1 MADVRCPKCGK
12 TNPADAEVCRHCWQR
27 LKPAK
32 SDASGAQPPASN
44 EPEWLRELRSDQS
57 SAPASQ
63 PEEAAPAAGGQEVPD
78 WLSRIR
84 ERNEP
89 ESTGLDD
96 LFGKPTPIPPADS
109 TPDWLQDVQ
118 PSASAA
124 DSSADWLSGLRGG
137 ETKQPSSE
145 ETQPAGE
152 DAWLSNLQNLQAA
165 PAPDEA
171 EATIPASS
179 EGAPDL
185 SAWLGSL
192 DASDDV
198 TQRAQ
203 PEAQWGDF
211 DQTQPAQAEAPDLQS
226 WLQNL
231 DAGETTPPAAQ
242 ESITGVTDWL
252 KQTEE
257 TQSAEPQPEAEPTP
271 HQSFGITGWLNS
283 LETPEASA
291 QPTET
296 PAAPVTG
303 ETPSWMAGIE
313 ETTPAPAKAQP
324 SGEVELPAWMM
335 EATSE
340 QPPVEQPPSEQPPA
354 PPRPTR
360 APTEEL
366 PSWMAGFTREEPPA
380 AQPSTPVEETST
392 WMGQGEPEASVP
404 EQPAA
409 PAENIPSWLGE
420 FGAAEEEQTTP
431 AQAAPAESIPSW
443 LGEFG
448 TAEEAQTTPAQAAPA
463 ESIPSWLGEF
473 GAAEEEQTTPAQAA
487 PAESIPSWLGEF
499 GATEEEQTTPAEAAP
514 AEEVPSWMGAF
525 GAATAAVAAAGEE
538 EEQTLQPA
546 EAGPLGD
553 DWLQTFGQMT
563 DQPAETAE
571 AAEPIAD
578 LGIPG
583 WQINRDATKET
594 PSTPHPFIEEGLPAW
609 MNNIEQPI
617 IAEESSTAPA
627 LYEEPDSSPLTPDQG
642 TPFQVDL
649 PDWIGEEAAPMTA
662 AASLEGEEEPQ
673 LELAQAELPSWVED
687 MRPVES
693 AIGGELTS
701 DGDQRI
707 EKAGPLAGLR
717 GILPGEDTAVRYR
730 KLPVYSV
737 KLRVSER
744 QRQYINL
751 LDNVISLEN
760 QAQAI
765 PALPSKAP
773 QFILRLA
780 IGILLIVGL
789 LLPPL
794 FDVQIS
800 GLPSVAPEGMLEL
813 YNTVEALPAGA
824 RVLLAVEYEP
834 ALSGEMKLASSAVIE
849 HLMVKNSIIV
859 VVSTSTTGPIMAEQL
874 LDDIH
879 LRQPGFNLENQK
891 VNLSYLAGGTSS
903 LLEFAHSPRSAA
915 PVALDTS
922 VTGQLPWES
931 HALQDIN
938 SVRDF
943 ALVIVLTDSAET
955 GRAWVEQVQ
964 PMLGNTPLTMVT
976 SAQAAPLLHPYLE
989 SQQVDGLVS
998 GLYGG
1003 AMYEKRSGRV
1013 SLPAGYYMGYQGA
1026 FLVGILVLFL
1036 GGIISMV
1043 MSMSRRAKKGK
1054 A

>member
-12 TNPADAEVCRHCWQR
+12 PNPADAEVCRHCWQR
-27 LKPAK
+27 LKPANG
-32 SDASGAQPPASN
+32 DAPGAQPPASN
-44 EPEWLRELRSDQS
+44 EPDWLRELRSDRGADS
-57 SAPASQ
+57 ASQ
-63 PEEAAPAAGGQEVPD
+63 PDDTSPAGDQEVPD
-78 WLSRIR
+78 WLSQIR
-84 ERNEP
+84 ARNEP

-96 LFGKPTPIPPADS
+96 LFGKPTSPAES
-109 TPDWLQDVQ
+109 TPDWLQDAQ
-118 PSASAA
+118 PAASAA
-124 DSSADWLSGLRGG
+124 DSGGDWLSGLRAG
-137 ETKQPSSE
+137 ETEQPSSDD
-145 ETQPAGE
+145 TQPAGE

-165 PAPDEA
+165 PESDEA
-171 EATIPASS
+171 EEALPASS

-203 PEAQWGDF
+203 PAAQ
-211 DQTQPAQAEAPDLQS
+211 EAPDFQS
-226 WLQNL
+226 WSQNL
-231 DAGETTPPAAQ
+231 DAGETTPPADR
-242 ESITGVTDWL
+242 ESITGITDWL
-252 KQTEE
+252 KQADG
-257 TQSAEPQPEAEPTP
+257 TQSEQPAAPQPEAEPP
-271 HQSFGITGWLNS
+271 AGQSFGITGWLNS
-283 LETPEASA
+283 LDTPEAPA
-291 QPTET
+291 EPTET
-296 PAAPVTG
+296 PAAPDAG
-303 ETPSWMAGIE
+303 ETPSWMAGLD
-313 ETTPAPAKAQP
+313 ETTPAPEEVQP
-324 SGEVELPAWMM
+324 SGKVELPDWLM
-335 EATSE
+335 EDTSDL
-340 QPPVEQPPSEQPPA
+340 PVAEQPPSEQPPA
-354 PPRPTR
+354 PPRPVR

-380 AQPSTPVEETST
+380 EQPTVPAEEVPS
-392 WMGQGEPEASVP
+392 WMDQGATEASAP
-404 EQPAA
+404 EQ
-409 PAENIPSWLGE
+409 PAENIPAWLGE
-420 FGAAEEEQTTP
+420 FGTTEEEQTTP
-431 AQAAPAESIPSW
+431 AEVAPTQSVPSW
-443 LGEFG
+443 LGEFS
-448 TAEEAQTTPAQAAPA
+448 TTEEEPPAQAAPA
-463 ESIPSWLGEF
+463 EGV
-473 GAAEEEQTTPAQAA
+473 
-487 PAESIPSWLGEF
+487 PSWLGEF
-499 GATEEEQTTPAEAAP
+499 GATEEEPPAQAAPAQGVPSWLGEFEATEEEQPAPAEAAP
-514 AEEVPSWMGAF
+514 AEGVPDWLGAF

-538 EEQTLQPA
+538 EESIPEAA
-546 EAGPLGD
+546 EAAPLGD
-553 DWLQTFGQMT
+553 DWLQSFGQMT
-563 DQPAETAE
+563 DQPAEAAETAE
-571 AAEPIAD
+571 PVGD

-583 WQINRDATKET
+583 WQTNRDATKET

-609 MNNIEQPI
+609 MNSIEQPI

-627 LYEEPDSSPLTPDQG
+627 LYEEPDSSPLTPEQG

-649 PDWIGEEAAPMTA
+649 PDWIGEEPAPMA
-662 AASLEGEEEPQ
+662 ASDSLEGEEEPQ
-673 LELAQAELPSWVED
+673 LELAHAELPSWVED

-693 AIGGELTS
+693 AIGGELIS
-701 DGDQRI
+701 DGDQRV

-717 GILPGEDTAVRYR
+717 GILPGEETAVRYR

-760 QAQAI
+760 QPQVL

-800 GLPSVAPEGMLEL
+800 SLPSVAPEGMLEL
-813 YNTVEALPAGA
+813 YNMVEGLPDGA
-824 RVLLAVEYEP
+824 PVLLAVEYEP

-849 HLMVKNSIIV
+849 HLMVKNAV
-859 VVSTSTTGPIMAEQL
+859 LAVVSTSPTGPIMAEQL

-879 LRQPGFNLENQK
+879 LRQPGYDLDNQM

-903 LLEFAHSPRSAA
+903 LLEFANRPRSAA

-922 VTGQLPWES
+922 VTGQLPWQRP
-931 HALQDIN
+931 ALQGIYN
-938 SVRDF
+938 LQDF
-943 ALVIVLTDSAET
+943 ALVIMLTDSAET

-964 PMLGNTPLTMVT
+964 PMLGSTPLTMVT
-976 SAQAAPLLHPYLE
+976 SAQAAPLLQPYLK

-1043 MSMSRRAKKGK
+1043 MSMNRRAKKGK

>member
-1 MADVRCPKCGK
+1 
-12 TNPADAEVCRHCWQR
+12 
-27 LKPAK
+27 
-32 SDASGAQPPASN
+32 
-44 EPEWLRELRSDQS
+44 
-57 SAPASQ
+57 
-63 PEEAAPAAGGQEVPD
+63 
-78 WLSRIR
+78 
-84 ERNEP
+84 
-89 ESTGLDD
+89 
-96 LFGKPTPIPPADS
+96 
-109 TPDWLQDVQ
+109 
-118 PSASAA
+118 
-124 DSSADWLSGLRGG
+124 
-137 ETKQPSSE
+137 
-145 ETQPAGE
+145 
-152 DAWLSNLQNLQAA
+152 
-165 PAPDEA
+165 
-171 EATIPASS
+171 
-179 EGAPDL
+179 
-185 SAWLGSL
+185 
-192 DASDDV
+192 
-198 TQRAQ
+198 
-203 PEAQWGDF
+203 
-211 DQTQPAQAEAPDLQS
+211 
-226 WLQNL
+226 
-231 DAGETTPPAAQ
+231 
-242 ESITGVTDWL
+242 
-252 KQTEE
+252 
-257 TQSAEPQPEAEPTP
+257 
-271 HQSFGITGWLNS
+271 
-283 LETPEASA
+283 
-291 QPTET
+291 
-296 PAAPVTG
+296 
-303 ETPSWMAGIE
+303 
-313 ETTPAPAKAQP
+313 
-324 SGEVELPAWMM
+324 M
-335 EATSE
+335 EATSD
-340 QPPVEQPPSEQPPA
+340 QPPPEEQPPA
-354 PPRPTR
+354 AKPPRPTR

-380 AQPSTPVEETST
+380 AQPVTPANEIPT
-392 WMGQGEPEASVP
+392 WMDQGATEASAP

-409 PAENIPSWLGE
+409 PAENIPAWLGG
-420 FGAAEEEQTTP
+420 FGAAEEEQPAQAAPTESIPSWLGDFGAAEEEQP
-431 AQAAPAESIPSW
+431 AQAAPAENV
-443 LGEFG
+443 
-448 TAEEAQTTPAQAAPA
+448 
-463 ESIPSWLGEF
+463 
-473 GAAEEEQTTPAQAA
+473 
-487 PAESIPSWLGEF
+487 PSWLGEF
-499 GATEEEQTTPAEAAP
+499 GATEEEQPAP
-514 AEEVPSWMGAF
+514 AETAPAEGVPDWLGTF

-538 EEQTLQPA
+538 EESIPEAA
-546 EAGPLGD
+546 EAAPLGD
-553 DWLQTFGQMT
+553 DWLQSFGQMT
-563 DQPAETAE
+563 DQPAEAAE
-571 AAEPIAD
+571 AAEPVGD

-609 MNNIEQPI
+609 MSSIDQPI
-617 IAEESSTAPA
+617 IPEESAAAA
-627 LYEEPDSSPLTPDQG
+627 LYEEPDSNPLTPDQG

-649 PDWIGEEAAPMTA
+649 PDWIGEEPAPMA
-662 AASLEGEEEPQ
+662 ASASLEGEEEPQ

-760 QAQAI
+760 QPQAI

-800 GLPSVAPEGMLEL
+800 ALPSVAPEGMLEL

-849 HLMVKNSIIV
+849 HLMVKNTIIV
-859 VVSTSTTGPIMAEQL
+859 VVSTSPTGPIMAEQL

-879 LRQPGFNLENQK
+879 LRQPGYDLENQK

-903 LLEFAHSPRSAA
+903 LLEFANSPRSAA

-922 VTGQLPWES
+922 VTGQLPWQRP
-931 HALQDIN
+931 ALQDIG
-938 SVRDF
+938 SLQDF

-964 PMLGNTPLTMVT
+964 PMLGSTPLTMVT
-976 SAQAAPLLHPYLE
+976 SAQAAPLLQPYLK